1 MSPRKFA
8 KAILFHTR
16 RAQIRTLAAPREL
29 PWLRRRLHLPANEIF
44 EPLNDDT
51 PSHVRV
57 MPLDPGETFERP
69 MPLIPAAPTEATRFF
84 SSRTFEE
91 TAPAY
96 VAEFEDG
103 IAWGH
108 PTGGIFTADG
118 RFAPAFTHDP
128 SGGKCHTVWTRL
140 RLPRPRRLSGR
151 TLYLV
156 TPEATDNFHHWLI
169 DLLPRLGLVRRAG
182 YELSRFDHVIVN
194 HAHRPYQLSTLA
206 RLGIS
211 PDRIIEAN
219 DAVFVCC
226 DSLVVPSLKANH
238 QTLPAAD
245 VTFLREAFLEA
256 SPARIGH
263 RRLFI
268 SRKAA
273 AYRRLTNETELH
285 ALLRAHDFEII
296 SPAGMDVPTQAQ
308 LFSEAAIVA
317 GPAGA
322 AFANLVFATAPAQVI
337 EIAPPQW
344 LAAFHWMISA
354 RLGLAHTVLLG
365 DGPIM
370 RGVPDSSARQID
382 LVLPRERLAA
392 ALENLTAPLPIGK
405 ADAATARSR

>member
-44 EPLNDDT
+44 EPLKNDA
-51 PSHVRV
+51 PSHVRLV
-57 MPLDPGETFERP
+57 SLDSGGTFVRPIPFLPDASGEA
-69 MPLIPAAPTEATRFF
+69 MRFF
-84 SSRTFEE
+84 SSRTFET
-91 TAPAY
+91 TAPSY
-96 VAEFEDG
+96 VAEFQDG
-103 IAWGH
+103 VAWGH

-140 RLPRPRRLSGR
+140 HLPSPRRLSGR

-194 HAHRPYQLSTLA
+194 HAHRGYQLSTLA

-211 PDRIIEAN
+211 ADKIIDAN
-219 DAVFVCC
+219 EAVFVRC

-245 VTFLREAFLEA
+245 VAFLREAFLES
-256 SPARIGH
+256 SPVRPGH
-263 RRLFI
+263 RRIFI
-268 SRKAA
+268 SRKDAA
-273 AYRRLTNETELH
+273 FRRLTNETELH
-285 ALLRAHDFEII
+285 SLLRAHDFEII
-296 SPAGMDVPTQAQ
+296 SPAGMDVSTQAR
-308 LFSEAAIVA
+308 LFSEAAVVA

-322 AFANLVFATAPAQVI
+322 AFANLVFATSPAQVI

-354 RLGLAHTVLLG
+354 RLGLAHTILLG
-365 DGPIM
+365 EGPIM
-370 RGVPDSSARQID
+370 RGVPDSSARQVD
-382 LVLPRERLAA
+382 VVLPPERLAA
-392 ALENLTAPLPIGK
+392 ALETLVAPLPLGSV
-405 ADAATARSR
+405 DAATTRSR